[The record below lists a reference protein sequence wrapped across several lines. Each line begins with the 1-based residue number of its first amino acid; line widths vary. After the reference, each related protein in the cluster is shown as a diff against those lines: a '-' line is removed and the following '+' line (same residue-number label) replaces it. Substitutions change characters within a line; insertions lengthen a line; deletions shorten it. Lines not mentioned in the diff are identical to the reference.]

1 MENGNV
7 MEIVLYEI
15 DIITKEQT
23 MIVKYNNELEDRRLR
38 LMEFVKNSEILEI
51 SAEARQNLLHNVSDM
66 ELKVT
71 KSFNV
76 KGKNVASKKK
86 CRHTNNGYCKMKAE
100 YYHSEK
106 ICDQFLANGKCRD
119 SRLCLDRHPKE
130 CKFWLGDPQ
139 GCLRSD

>member
-1 MENGNV
+1 MENVNV

-86 CRHTNNGYCKMKAE
+86 CRHNNNGYCKMKAE
-100 YYHSEK
+100 CVYYHSEK
-106 ICDQFLANGKCRD
+106 ICDQFLANRKCRD
-119 SRLCLDRHPKE
+119 SKL
-130 CKFWLGDPQ
+130 
-139 GCLRSD
+139 